1 MAHAPRGGLE
11 PRVKLVC
18 LLSVFAALRSHR
30 WQCAGDDGKE
40 VAAETVGKPG
50 PTRVIRVSGIDASES
65 EPAAQPGQSAIQIP
79 PHHFDGSGP
88 YSAFGR

>member
-1 MAHAPRGGLE
+1 M
-11 PRVKLVC
+11 KLVC

-30 WQCAGDDGKE
+30 WQGAGDGGESADKE